1 MKRLVEFPLED
12 GSAVIVEVDEPDE
25 EGVRRAAR
33 AGEVA
38 EKVTETFESALGK
51 IKPAIKAVI
60 SKLRE
65 TGESPD
71 EVDLEFGIKLG
82 AKAGAFIASADA
94 EANFKVSLKWKRK
107 EDGDKK

>member
-1 MKRLVEFPLED
+1 MKRLIEFPLED
-12 GSAVIVEVDEPDE
+12 GSTAIVEIDEPE
-25 EGVRRAAR
+25 TEGVLRAAR

-38 EKVTETFESALGK
+38 ERVTETFENALGK

-65 TGESPD
+65 IGESPD
-71 EVDLEFGIKLG
+71 EVGLEFGIKLG

-94 EANFKVSLKWKRK
+94 EATFKVTLAWKRK
-107 EDGDKK
+107 EEADKK

>member
-1 MKRLVEFPLED
+1 MKHLIEFPLED
-12 GSAVIVEVDEPDE
+12 GGAAIIEVDEP

-33 AGEVA
+33 TGEV
-38 EKVTETFESALGK
+38 VETASQKFEEALGK

-60 SKLRE
+60 TKLRE
-65 TGESPD
+65 IGESPD
-71 EVDLEFGIKLG
+71 EVGIEFGIKLG

-94 EANFKVSLKWKRK
+94 EANFKVTLAWKRK